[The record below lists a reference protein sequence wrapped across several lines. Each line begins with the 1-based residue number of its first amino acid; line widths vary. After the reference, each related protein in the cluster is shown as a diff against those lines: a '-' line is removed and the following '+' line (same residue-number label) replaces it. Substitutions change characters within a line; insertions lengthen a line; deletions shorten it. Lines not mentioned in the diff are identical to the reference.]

1 MFSSTIIPTI
11 NRSSLSRAVYSV
23 LEQNFT
29 AEDFEVIVVNDSG
42 KPLPDMEWQRSER
55 VHILNTNRRER
66 SVARNAGAAI
76 AKGRYLHFLDDDD
89 ILLPGALDAFWRL
102 DQEHSDAVWLYG
114 SYRSVDNDGNLVEEF
129 HPGVTGNIFAM
140 LVASEAIPFQV
151 SLLKAEYFFK
161 AGAFDPTI
169 TGVEDRD
176 LGRRMGMLG
185 TVAYASE
192 QVAQIRIGEL
202 GSTTN
207 WSILAEDDR
216 RGREKAFLLPNSYA
230 RLWAS
235 ANSCQN
241 HGVVYPAYWHGR
253 VCRAYIASMSWN
265 LRRRNYLTALGRAL
279 AGAAFT
285 GLNFLSSK
293 FWLGI
298 GNKPLPRSNYPRV
311 DAKGQPL
318 HPSLKQE

>member
-1 MFSSTIIPTI
+1 
-11 NRSSLSRAVYSV
+11 
-23 LEQNFT
+23 
-29 AEDFEVIVVNDSG
+29 
-42 KPLPDMEWQRSER
+42 MEWQHSER
-55 VHILNTNRRER
+55 VRILNTNQRER
-66 SVARNAGAAI
+66 SVARNTGAAI

-89 ILLPGALDAFWRL
+89 ILLPGALEAFWRL
-102 DQEHSDAVWLYG
+102 DQEHSDAIWLYA
-114 SYRSVDNDGNLVEEF
+114 SYRSVDNDANLVEEF

-202 GSTTN
+202 GSSTN

-216 RGREKAFLLPNSYA
+216 WGREKVFRLPDSYA
-230 RLWAS
+230 RLLAS

-241 HGVVYPAYWHGR
+241 HGVACPAYWHGR
-253 VCRAYIASMSWN
+253 VCRAYFASLIWN
-265 LRRRNYLTALGRAL
+265 LQRKSYLTAIGRAF
-279 AGAAFT
+279 AGTVFA
-285 GLNFLSSK
+285 GLYFLSSK

-298 GNKPLPRSNYPRV
+298 RNKPLPLPDHPRV
-311 DAKGQPL
+311 DAKGKPL
-318 HPSLKQE
+318 QSSLNDDRSSSLKQE